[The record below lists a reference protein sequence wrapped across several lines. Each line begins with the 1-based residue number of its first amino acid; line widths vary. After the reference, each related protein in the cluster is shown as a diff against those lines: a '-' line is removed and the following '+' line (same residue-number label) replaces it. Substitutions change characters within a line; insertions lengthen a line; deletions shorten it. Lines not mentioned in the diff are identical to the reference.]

1 MKKKDQWEEDAKD
14 HFIASL
20 KDTGRGDWTVSDTDV
35 VVDKATNRN
44 FDYQLQSGGSRIA
57 LEIFRLVESKE
68 ELVRQKTWSTV
79 ANSIAAELRKRGV
92 KEYTIRVPYAF
103 DVPAAKVPD
112 LVRST
117 ADQLEAAISSDPQ
130 ADTIVVGEFEI
141 KRIEDFQDVSL
152 YGIGPGGAV
161 NPTGKAYDFIAR
173 KLPDKNRQL
182 DIADHERV
190 VLIVNGAMIVG
201 PSNLIEACTQI
212 DFSKFGHI
220 DKVYVENPS
229 NKAVQL
235 VYDRRIYAAF
245 QPGGNPPE
253 HIDDPLFISWLANRL
268 YQLDDQAFHL
278 VRTITEQKNTLLWL
292 PALSREQLVVFGERA
307 LESGDLERLNWIV
320 NSLVND
326 PDPSVENDPDDP
338 EGKYNDHLR
347 TKKGESNFLIHSVR
361 PRLCWLLM
369 KMVTQPLAAEYER
382 IFGIV
387 EHFVTGENLYLR
399 THAAV
404 PLIELAK
411 RRLLKVNPETWFMS
425 DQLSDRIK
433 NLALRMIE
441 ENTAYPAVLVW
452 AVHVIV
458 QIRDLDFDTVLQII
472 KTVLPIDESEAT
484 NDIAWMIVYYS
495 LFREQHFPKLAPF
508 KSDAIRDLL
517 KNQLANGTP
526 SIRAATIQQ
535 LKTILDQKEREFMDV
550 VPYLEAFVSGRSV
563 RVANYHLYELLAR
576 HGGAHPEIVLDL
588 IEQAVGQEL
597 KLLDGGG
604 QAQVWHPKA
613 FFDALRAIE
622 QSGPEHKYRG
632 EQLRQSIQPYKD
644 RYQIHDVY
652 DF

>member
-1 MKKKDQWEEDAKD
+1 M
-14 HFIASL
+14 
-20 KDTGRGDWTVSDTDV
+20 
-35 VVDKATNRN
+35 DKATNRN

-57 LEIFRLVESKE
+57 LEIFRLVEGKE
-68 ELVRQKTWSTV
+68 ELVRQKTWSIV

-92 KEYTIRVPYAF
+92 KEYTIRVPYFF
-103 DVPAAKVPD
+103 DVPAAKIPD

-141 KRIEDFQDVSL
+141 KCITDFQDVSL

-161 NPTGKAYDFIAR
+161 NPTGTAYDFIAR

-212 DFSKFGHI
+212 DFSKFEHI
-220 DKVYVENPS
+220 DKVYVENP
-229 NKAVQL
+229 NAKAVEL
-235 VYDRRIYAAF
+235 IYDRIIYAAF

-253 HIDDPLFISWLANRL
+253 RVDNPLFLSWLANRL
-268 YQLDDQAFHL
+268 YQLDEQAFNL
-278 VRTITEQKNTLLWL
+278 VREITAQKKTLLWL
-292 PALSREQLVVFGERA
+292 PALSREQLVVYGERS
-307 LESGDLERLNWIV
+307 LESGDLERLTWIV

-338 EGKYNDHLR
+338 EGKHNDHVR
-347 TKKGESNFLIHSVR
+347 TKNGESHFLIHSVR
-361 PRLCWLLM
+361 PRLCWLLL
-369 KMVTQPLAAEYER
+369 KMVTQPLTAEYER

-387 EHFVTGENLYLR
+387 EHLATGENLYVR

-411 RRLLKVNPETWFMS
+411 RRLLKVDAETWFMS
-425 DQLSDRIK
+425 DQLSHRIK
-433 NLALRMIE
+433 TLALRLID
-441 ENTAYPAVLVW
+441 ENTAHPAVLVW

-458 QIRDLDFDTVLQII
+458 PIRDLDHDTVLQLI
-472 KTVLPIDESEAT
+472 KTGLSIGESEAT

-495 LFREQHFPKLAPF
+495 LFREHHFPNLAPF
-508 KSDAIRDLL
+508 KPDAIRDLL
-517 KNQLANGTP
+517 KDQLANGTP
-526 SIRAATIQQ
+526 SIRAATMNQVKIV
-535 LKTILDQKEREFMDV
+535 LDKKEREFIEV

-563 RVANYHLYELLAR
+563 GVANYHLYGLLAQ
-576 HGGAHPEIVLDL
+576 HGGAHPDIVLRL
-588 IEQAVGQEL
+588 IEQAVVQEF
-597 KLLDGGG
+597 KLFDGGG
-604 QAQVWHPKA
+604 SAQVWHPKA
-613 FFDALRAIE
+613 FSDALRAIE
-622 QSGPEHKYRG
+622 QAGPEYRNRV
-632 EQLRQSIQPYKD
+632 ERLRQSSQPYKD